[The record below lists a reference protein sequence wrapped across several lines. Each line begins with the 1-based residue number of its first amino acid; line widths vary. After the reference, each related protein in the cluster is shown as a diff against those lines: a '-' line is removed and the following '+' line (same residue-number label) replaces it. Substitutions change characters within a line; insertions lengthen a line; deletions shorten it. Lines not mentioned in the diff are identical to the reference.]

1 MMSAMIAAKKIINND
16 KDKTEIW
23 NVNVEK
29 VYHEEK

>member
-16 KDKTEIW
+16 KDKMEIW